1 MLLAGERSPSKGR
14 DNVKEINMNTTK
26 TKRLIAAW
34 GVAAGAAA
42 APALLF
48 AGAGTAHA
56 DDPCYGDLAGSYYCS
71 PGVSPQTPEPAG
83 PFSGPAS
90 PNLWNA
96 LPQCTG
102 GVLAALDGEC

>member
-1 MLLAGERSPSKGR
+1 MKVASSTRRLTRFQYAATLLGA
-14 DNVKEINMNTTK
+14 
-26 TKRLIAAW
+26 LAAT
-34 GVAAGAAA
+34 

-48 AGAGTAHA
+48 AGVGTAHA

-71 PGVSPQTPEPAG
+71 PASGALDPQPVAPTPMP
-83 PFSGPAS
+83 S
-90 PNLWNA
+90 LWNA